1 MGTQTGQ
8 GYYRY
13 PNPAFQDPEFLAVS
27 DIKSVPEIVARAKP
41 SGHEWSLAEAVA
53 AWVLAARPGLLQ

>member
-13 PNPAFQDPEFLAVS
+13 PNPAFQDPEFLDVPDMSAVS
-27 DIKSVPEIVARAKP
+27 EIVARAKP
-41 SGHEWSLAEAVA
+41 SGHE
-53 AWVLAARPGLLQ
+53 